1 MRRIAQS
8 LLVAG
13 VLSLGVVGGALAA
26 SEPDRA
32 ATSATKKSAVQ
43 ASGKEFSINLSRGKV
58 EPSKLRLEF
67 VNFGEDDHDLAVRRV
82 GTSLVRNLGTTR
94 PGERAVKRFK
104 VRKGTYLMWCTI
116 GNHRT
121 LGMSAKLKVRKAS

>member
-1 MRRIAQS
+1 
-8 LLVAG
+8 
-13 VLSLGVVGGALAA
+13 
-26 SEPDRA
+26 
-32 ATSATKKSAVQ
+32 
-43 ASGKEFSINLSRGKV
+43 
-58 EPSKLRLEF
+58 

-116 GNHRT
+116 GNHRA